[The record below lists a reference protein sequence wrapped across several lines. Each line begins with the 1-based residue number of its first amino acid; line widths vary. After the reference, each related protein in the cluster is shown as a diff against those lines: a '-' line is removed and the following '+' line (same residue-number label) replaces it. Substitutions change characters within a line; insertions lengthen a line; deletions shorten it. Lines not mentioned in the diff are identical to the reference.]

1 MSARTQLDRAI
12 RRELLRQGNLCLY
25 MEKVLLKH
33 RRALRKGN
41 ASIR

>member
-12 RRELLRQGNLCLY
+12 RRELLRQGNLHLY

-33 RRALRKGN
+33 RRAIQRRH
-41 ASIR
+41 AFVC